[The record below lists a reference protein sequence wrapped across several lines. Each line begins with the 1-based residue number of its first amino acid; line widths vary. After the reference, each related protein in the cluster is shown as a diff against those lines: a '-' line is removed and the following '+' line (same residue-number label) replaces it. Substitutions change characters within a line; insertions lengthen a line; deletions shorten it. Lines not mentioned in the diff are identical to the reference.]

1 MQIIVGLGNPGDRHR
16 CSRHNLGFRCVD
28 FMSREWQIPFSE
40 RRPKAVLARGR
51 RHGQDV
57 VLVKPRTFMNNSGEG
72 ISYLVDRF
80 GVRPSDILVIYDDW
94 ELAVGRMRI
103 RTQGSGGSHNGM
115 RSIVSVLQTQEIP
128 RLRVGIG
135 HPPLGHE
142 TIPFVLGRFSED
154 ESKVISR
161 TVSIV
166 AEAVDCVLEENIDN
180 AMNRF
185 NTIQPEDQGQQG

>member
-1 MQIIVGLGNPGDRHR
+1 MANQWQLHSCQYLKPRYGGFCPPPLSLNMYIIVGLGNPGERHR

-40 RRPKAVLARGR
+40 RRAKAVLARGR

-72 ISYLVDRF
+72 ISYLVDRC

-94 ELAVGRMRI
+94 ELAIGRMRI

-115 RSIVSVLQTQEIP
+115 RSIVSAP
-128 RLRVGIG
+128 
-135 HPPLGHE
+135 
-142 TIPFVLGRFSED
+142 
-154 ESKVISR
+154 
-161 TVSIV
+161 VSYTH
-166 AEAVDCVLEENIDN
+166 LTLPT
-180 AMNRF
+180 NR
-185 NTIQPEDQGQQG
+185 EV